1 MTNPD
6 QKEYSAE
13 AILALS
19 AAIERNENAFD
30 WLTQNEQKELAA
42 LAEVILFSKN
52 EAMEWLK
59 NNHFNNVV
67 SFVGALNEDEDAIN
81 YLMMN
86 DGKAWAATAEVVNGS
101 DNAQE
106 WLERFFPHFEKLADA
121 IIAIPP
127 RRRGG
132 FPSHI

>member
-67 SFVGALNEDEDAIN
+67 SFVGALN
-81 YLMMN
+81 
-86 DGKAWAATAEVVNGS
+86 
-101 DNAQE
+101 
-106 WLERFFPHFEKLADA
+106 
-121 IIAIPP
+121 
-127 RRRGG
+127 
-132 FPSHI
+132 